1 MGRGLDRGR
10 RAVREAGAPAVDAES
25 VGSLLAVAECAPGA
39 SSASCGDV
47 VAALRLVPTAQQELD
62 RAEVRLIEAL
72 QDAGWSLD
80 EIAAAAYGGISR
92 QALHARYVRIG
103 GQRKGKPGRRP
114 SVASHHV

>member
-10 RAVREAGAPAVDAES
+10 RAVRESAALAVDAES
-25 VGSLLAVAECAPGA
+25 VGSLLAVAECTPRA
-39 SSASCGDV
+39 SSASCEDV
-47 VAALRLVPTAQQELD
+47 VAALRCVPTAQQELD

-80 EIAAAAYGGISR
+80 EIAAAAYEGMSR

-103 GQRKGKPGRRP
+103 GQRKRKPGRRP
-114 SVASHHV
+114 NMVNHPV